1 MIKEI
6 HDATFATETAHGVT
20 VVDFRADWCPPCKMM
35 DPILKDLSQD
45 QNYGQRATFVSLNVD
60 HDQQMAN
67 QFQVQGIPTFL
78 LMRDGQV
85 IDRLVGARP
94 KPLFAA
100 ALDRVLAAQSLPTEN

>member
-6 HDATFATETAHGVT
+6 HDKDFEKETNTGVT

-35 DPILKDLSQD
+35 DPILQKLSESD
-45 QNYGQRATFVSLNVD
+45 EFKSTVKFRSINVD
-60 HDQQMAN
+60 HDQEIAS
-67 QFQVQGIPTFL
+67 QFDVQGIPTFL
-78 LMRDGQV
+78 IKKDGKV

-100 ALDRVLAAQSLPTEN
+100 ALKKALA